1 MDVCSRDVE
10 CDRATSEILSQDLKW
25 QYSALL
31 HRLLFFASFTATYTQ
46 LCRPQIHFAL
56 IKASDVKF
64 VFQVV
69 IQSFYVDVKVSE
81 YSDGDKKGTMGKKKK
96 MSWSQTTVLPF

>member
-1 MDVCSRDVE
+1 MTIFC
-10 CDRATSEILSQDLKW
+10 TSAPPTVL
-25 QYSALL
+25 
-31 HRLLFFASFTATYTQ
+31 RLIHSSYTQ

-81 YSDGDKKGTMGKKKK
+81 YSDGDKKGPMDKKKN
-96 MSWSQTTVLPF
+96 VLESNYSAPFLKRSTNQYF

>member
-1 MDVCSRDVE
+1 MTIFC
-10 CDRATSEILSQDLKW
+10 TS
-25 QYSALL
+25 APPTLL
-31 HRLLFFASFTATYTQ
+31 RLIHSSYTQ

-81 YSDGDKKGTMGKKKK
+81 YSDGDKKGTMGKKKCLGVK
-96 MSWSQTTVLPF
+96 QQCSLFKKIHQSIFLN